1 MLKPARLKSVPV
13 FAGLGKDEL
22 RRIAECAEEMQ
33 IDAGEHLLR
42 ETAYAFE
49 FLVIEDGAAEV
60 TRDGAHVAHLGPG
73 DVMGELGLA
82 YGDNPMKRD
91 GGSWQYQYMF
101 FLGLIIGGGTSQIQ
115 KNIIS
120 ERGLGMPKEP
130 KLAQA
135 D

>member
-73 DVMGELGLA
+73 DVMGELGALTHGQRTASVVATAPSRVIYIRAQDFRHFTEEMPELGRQIRRVVRERTWLA
-82 YGDNPMKRD
+82 
-91 GGSWQYQYMF
+91 
-101 FLGLIIGGGTSQIQ
+101 
-115 KNIIS
+115 
-120 ERGLGMPKEP
+120 
-130 KLAQA
+130 
-135 D
+135 